1 MNIRP
6 IYVAGLILTVL
17 LTGVGGGYW
26 LAHRG
31 TQEAAPMS
39 TLAASDDDATADETA
54 GAKAEREVLYWH
66 DPMYPQH
73 KFDEPGK
80 SPFMDMD
87 LVPVYADNDQGSGV
101 KINPALVQS
110 LGVRTATVEKGPL
123 VQRVDTVGTV
133 QADERRIEVV
143 QSRVAGWV
151 EKLHVRALNDPIKR
165 GQAFADIYAPD
176 LLAAQE
182 EFVLV
187 LGLNPPDPQLV
198 SATRQRLSLLGLNEN
213 QIRQL
218 ENSRKPQRR
227 VTLHAPIS
235 GILSEL
241 MVREG
246 SAVSAG
252 MPLASIVDLSRVWL
266 IGQIPELQL
275 EWIATGRP
283 IEVSVRALENR
294 LFEGH
299 IDYVYPEVDIATRTI
314 RIRASVNNPGSL
326 LKPGMVASVAVLDDG
341 GRESLL
347 APTAAIIRTGRRA
360 VAIVDEG
367 DGRFR
372 AQEVRIGLV
381 SGDQIEILEG
391 LDAGTRVVTSGQ
403 FLIDSEA
410 NLKGAISRLNS
421 TASAENDS
429 AQTSTRHTAKGIVQR
444 IDMENGKV
452 VISHEPVPSLDW
464 PSMTM
469 GFAVK
474 DKNLLT
480 GLTPEEPIEFEF
492 EEGED
497 DYVISVIDRK
507 GDAK

>member
-31 TQEAAPMS
+31 TQDAASMS
-39 TLAASDDDATADETA
+39 TMAANDDATASEPA
-54 GAKAEREVLYWH
+54 GAEAAREVLYWH
-66 DPMYPQH
+66 DPMFPQH
-73 KFDEPGK
+73 QFDAPGK

-87 LVPVYADNDQGSGV
+87 LVPVYADNEQGSGV

-110 LGVRTATVEKGPL
+110 LGVRTATVEKGSL

-151 EKLHVRALNDPIKR
+151 EKLHVRALNDPIER
-165 GQAFADIYAPD
+165 GQAFADIYAPE

-198 SATRQRLSLLGLNEN
+198 SATRQRLSLLGLSEN
-213 QIRQL
+213 QIRNL

-227 VTLHAPIS
+227 VTLHAPVS

-275 EWIATGRP
+275 EWVATGRP
-283 IEVSVRALENR
+283 IEVSVRALGDR
-294 LFEGH
+294 RFDGQ
-299 IDYVYPEVDIATRTI
+299 IDYIYPEVDIATRTI
-314 RIRASVNNPGSL
+314 RIRASVKNPGGI
-326 LKPGMVASVAVLDDG
+326 LKPGMVASVAVLGDG

-347 APTAAIIRTGRRA
+347 APTEAIIRTGRRA

-372 AQEVRIGLV
+372 AQEVRVGLI
-381 SGDQIEILEG
+381 SDDQIEILDG

-421 TASAENDS
+421 TASTEIAS
-429 AQTSTRHTAKGIVQR
+429 AQMSTRHKAKGIVRR
-444 IDMENGKV
+444 IDAENGKV

-474 DKNLLT
+474 DKSLIT

>member
-1 MNIRP
+1 MNIRS
-6 IYVAGLILTVL
+6 IHVAGLTLIVL

-31 TQEAAPMS
+31 MQDAAPMS
-39 TLAASDDDATADETA
+39 TMAAND
-54 GAKAEREVLYWH
+54 GALMDTTGGTDAERKILYWH
-66 DPMYPQH
+66 DPMNPQH
-73 KFDEPGK
+73 KFDKPGK

-87 LVPVYADNDQGSGV
+87 LVPVYADDEQGSGV

-110 LGVRTATVEKGPL
+110 LGVRTAIVEKGSL

-143 QSRVAGWV
+143 QSRAAGWV

-165 GQAFADIYAPD
+165 GQAFADIYAPE

-198 SATRQRLSLLGLNEN
+198 TATRQRLSLLGLSDS
-213 QIRQL
+213 QIRNL
-218 ENSRKPQRR
+218 EKNREPQRR
-227 VTLHAPIS
+227 VTLHAPVS

-246 SAVSAG
+246 AAVSAG

-275 EWIATGRP
+275 ESVATGTP
-283 IEVSVRALENR
+283 IEVRVRALEDR

-299 IDYVYPEVDIATRTI
+299 IDYVYPEVDVATRTI
-314 RIRASVNNPGSL
+314 RIRASVENPGGM
-326 LKPGMVASVAVLDDG
+326 LKPGMVASVTVLGDKK
-341 GRESLL
+341 RESLL
-347 APTAAIIRTGRRA
+347 APTEAIIRTGRRA

-381 SGDQIEILEG
+381 SGDRIEILDG
-391 LDAGTRVVTSGQ
+391 LDANTRVVTSGQ

-410 NLKGAISRLNS
+410 NLKGAISRLDS
-421 TASAENDS
+421 TASAEDES
-429 AQTSTRHTAKGIVQR
+429 AQKPTRHTAKGVVRR
-444 IDMENGKV
+444 IDLESGKV
-452 VISHEPVPSLDW
+452 VISHDPVPSLDW

-474 DKNLLT
+474 DKELIT
-480 GLTPEEPIEFEF
+480 GLTPEESIEFEF
-492 EEGED
+492 EEGEED
-497 DYVISVIDRK
+497 FVISAIHRK